1 VRSKSGAGSSN
12 GTLLFERSFNGAR
25 VEAVLRFAPDRP
37 LFQHLDLAAQVA
49 LQRGLRSTAVPVR
62 DKFVPT

>member
-1 VRSKSGAGSSN
+1 
-12 GTLLFERSFNGAR
+12 LFEALINGAR

-37 LFQHLDLAAQVA
+37 LFHIYDLAAQVA
-49 LQRGLRSTAVPVR
+49 LQRGLRSTAVPVG